1 MDDMIPLF
9 PLEAEPTPSKIKILQ
24 KYVFKRTKKQ
34 KTGQWD
40 ARLHV
45 LLDGENRYK
54 VEKGHPTKE
63 KAEAALR
70 KWDAKVESGE
80 MEAELRSKPKQK
92 QDGSGGVYYDS
103 PTGSWRAEGY
113 IKDPASPTGRR
124 KAQRYFKT
132 KEEAERA
139 WELGLANYEL
149 NLLKA
154 EGSLPSARMYER
166 AAHQK
171 FEECR
176 LSCSHTKNPKST
188 SHLGF
193 KEWFKVS
200 AQKAQDFLAEYFN
213 EDRLLYKNG
222 EELKEWTG
230 DDKTQVIYVMRPE
243 HKHIQHGDTCK
254 IGITKACRLQIRIT
268 ELSYESNTDVFYHF
282 VAVVGELEA
291 GSFRTPGIR
300 GV

>member
-9 PLEAEPTPSKIKILQ
+9 PLEAEPTPLKIKILR
-24 KYVFKRTKKQ
+24 KYITKRTTGPKP
-34 KTGQWD
+34 GQWE

-63 KAEAALR
+63 KAEAVLR
-70 KWDAKVESGE
+70 EWDAKVESGE
-80 MEAELRSKPKQK
+80 IEAELRSKAKRQ
-92 QDGSGGVYYDS
+92 QDGLAGIYCDS
-103 PTGSWRAEGY
+103 RTGSWRAERY

-132 KEEAERA
+132 KGEAERA
-139 WELGLANYEL
+139 LKFGLLNYEL
-149 NLLKA
+149 NLLKT
-154 EGSLPSARMYER
+154 EGSLPSARKYER

-176 LSCSHTKNPKST
+176 LPCSHTKNPKSI

-193 KEWFKVS
+193 KEWFKLS
-200 AQKAQDFLAEYFN
+200 AQKAQDFLAEYFT

-222 EELKEWTG
+222 EELKEWAG
-230 DDKTQVIYVMRPE
+230 NKKTEVVYVMRPE
-243 HKHIQHGDTCK
+243 HKHIEYGDTCK
-254 IGITKACRLQIRIT
+254 IGITRAYRLQERIRQ
-268 ELSYESNTDVFYHF
+268 LSYESNTDVFCHF
-282 VAVVGELEA
+282 VAVVGELEP

>member
-9 PLEAEPTPSKIKILQ
+9 PLEAEPTPSKIKILG
-24 KYVFKRTKKQ
+24 KFVTRRTKSRKN
-34 KTGQWD
+34 GRQWE
-40 ARLHV
+40 AELRV
-45 LLDGENRYK
+45 LLDGETRYK
-54 VEKGHPTKE
+54 SKETFTKE
-63 KAEAALR
+63 KAEVALR
-70 KWDAKVESGE
+70 ELVAKVESGE

-103 PTGSWRAEGY
+103 RTGRWRARQY
-113 IKDPASPTGRR
+113 INDPASPTGRR
-124 KAQRYFKT
+124 ESQKEFKT

-139 WELGLANYEL
+139 YKFGIINYEL

-222 EELKEWTG
+222 EELKEWAG
-230 DDKTQVIYVMRPE
+230 NKKTEVVYVMRPE
-243 HKHIQHGDTCK
+243 HNHIEYAHTCK
-254 IGITKACRLQIRIT
+254 IGITKAHRLQKRIT
-268 ELSYESNTDVFYHF
+268 TLSYESNTDVFYYF
-282 VAVVGELEA
+282 AAVVGELEP